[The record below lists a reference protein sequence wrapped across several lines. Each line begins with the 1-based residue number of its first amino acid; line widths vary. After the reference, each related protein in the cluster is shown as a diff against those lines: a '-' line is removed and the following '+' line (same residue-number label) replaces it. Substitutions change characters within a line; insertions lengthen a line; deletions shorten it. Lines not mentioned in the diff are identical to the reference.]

1 MELQDRGYRV
11 PEDILVTGFDNV
23 SIAKDNSP
31 RITTVDCDREAMG
44 YRACEYIMAKTA
56 KRDTKASYPD
66 TDGSGLFRKLWLQ
79 ERESGR
85 WQRNKTP
92 LDSPI
97 RKDQELSEENER
109 SL

>member
-11 PEDILVTGFDNV
+11 PEDVLVTGFDNV

-31 RITTVDCDREAMG
+31 RITTVDCDRETMG
-44 YRACEYIMAKTA
+44 YRACEYLMTKTA
-56 KRDTKASYPD
+56 KEIQ
-66 TDGSGLFRKLWLQ
+66 KLCVQ
-79 ERESGR
+79 IPTTQIYSESCGCEREGR

-92 LDSPI
+92 LDPPI